1 MSSANSL
8 VAAFVASCPAPLR
21 PALSTVPDL
30 AQRLSALH
38 VEGRAAWPQL
48 ALDPAALMAFVARQ
62 LPDEATEE
70 VGELLEGL
78 RPADLYLACACACGD
93 SVAITAFD
101 RDYMYEVDHALARM
115 RIDASRLADVKQ
127 LVRQRLFV
135 GTGAAVGGGPG
146 SPGKINEYA
155 GRGDLRRWVR
165 SVAVRTCL
173 NDLRKGKREVL
184 ADDETLIARQ
194 AIPVD
199 DPEVAYMKRTYA
211 HEFRAAFSEA
221 LSRADAREQTLLRYH
236 HVDGLNIDEIG
247 AIYRV
252 HRVTAFRWLEK
263 AKERLV
269 RATLDDLRARLRL
282 SPREL
287 DSVLRMI
294 RSQVHLSLIRHLG
307 GPRDRVEN
315 DAIEIDPSEL
325 VEVDGDDEP
334 DAGDTL
340 DEGMSYA
347 QADASWYA
355 GGPGAAKPSPA
366 AGARPAAPPPATARP
381 PTAPSSSPPATPP
394 PMTARRPSTDG
405 GAGASGPRRPTT
417 GGGGRGSRGG
427 AGG

>member
-1 MSSANSL
+1 VSSVSSL
-8 VAAFVASCPAPLR
+8 VAAFVAAAPASLR
-21 PALSTVPDL
+21 AALGQLPDL
-30 AQRLSALH
+30 DQRLAQLVS
-38 VEGRAAWPQL
+38 EGRGAWPQL
-48 ALDPAALMAFVARQ
+48 TLDPAALMSFVARQ
-62 LPDEATEE
+62 LPGDTDEQDAAQ
-70 VGELLEGL
+70 VSELLDGL

-93 SVAITAFD
+93 SPAITAFD
-101 RDYMYEVDHALARM
+101 RGYMSEVDHALARM
-115 RIDASRLADVKQ
+115 RIDGSRLADVKQ

-135 GTGAAVGGGPG
+135 GPSGG
-146 SPGKINEYA
+146 SGKINEYA

-173 NDLRKGKREVL
+173 NDLRKGKREVV

-211 HEFRAAFSEA
+211 AEFRAAFSEA
-221 LSRADAREQTLLRYH
+221 LASADAREQTLLRYH

-263 AKERLV
+263 AKEHLV

-294 RSQVHLSLIRHLG
+294 RSQVNLSLVRHLG

-315 DAIEIDPSEL
+315 DAEEIDASEL
-325 VEVDGDDEP
+325 EEVRGDDDDVIDP
-334 DAGDTL
+334 
-340 DEGMSYA
+340 
-347 QADASWYA
+347 
-355 GGPGAAKPSPA
+355 PA
-366 AGARPAAPPPATARP
+366 AAPVGRPPSRPGTGDPLGRP
-381 PTAPSSSPPATPP
+381 PT
-394 PMTARRPSTDG
+394 D
-405 GAGASGPRRPTT
+405 
-417 GGGGRGSRGG
+417 GGRGKGRGKT
-427 AGG
+427 GG